1 MHPEPVGIE
10 IVDFLESRYK
20 EHFMN
25 LEYTQK
31 MESGLDQIAE
41 GKVRWEDTI
50 RGFIGSFPLK

>member
-1 MHPEPVGIE
+1 MEL
-10 IVDFLESRYK
+10 VDFLESRYK

-41 GKVRWEDTI
+41 GTLKWDQTVFS
-50 RGFIGSFPLK
+50 FIKCFPLK

>member
-1 MHPEPVGIE
+1 MEL
-10 IVDFLESRYK
+10 VDFLESRYK

-41 GKVRWEDTI
+41 GKVKWEDTI
-50 RGFIGSFPLK
+50 RGFIGSFPIK